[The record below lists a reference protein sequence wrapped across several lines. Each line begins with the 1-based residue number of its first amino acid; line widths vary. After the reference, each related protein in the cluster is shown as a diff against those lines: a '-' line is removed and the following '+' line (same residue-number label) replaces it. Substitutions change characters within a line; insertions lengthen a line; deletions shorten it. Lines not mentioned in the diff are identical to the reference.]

1 MKRILQAIFVCLA
14 GALPGAL
21 RCLAQP
27 QAHLAG
33 VVTDSSSGSVPG
45 AAISV
50 VNEDLGFRRVTQSQS
65 DGRYSVSSLQPGI
78 YKIMVRKEGFRTSIR
93 FGVNLDPAQAVRA
106 DFALVVGSVH
116 EVITIEGTAPLLN
129 SEDASVSSTIDRDQA
144 DRLPVHRGGLLNL
157 LELAPGAIV
166 TPATRG
172 ESGQFTAN
180 GQRPNTNYF
189 TVDGAS
195 ANTGVSGG
203 GSPAQ
208 STGGALPGISAIGSM
223 HSLISVEAMQ
233 EVKVLTS
240 TTVSELGRMPGAQVS
255 IGSRSGS
262 NEFHGSLAHYFRHED
277 LAANDWFANAAG
289 GGRAPLRMNNF
300 AASLGGPVA
309 RNRTFFFLA
318 YEGLHLRQPS
328 AWSAPVPSVEFRRAA
343 ASWVRPALNAFP
355 VPNGIDL
362 GRGLAQWTGRNN
374 RPSGLNVGSARLDQV
389 ISSRL
394 TAFARYHQSPSESE
408 FGNAQINRLELDS
421 RSVTF
426 GLNWRPTQ
434 GSAVDSRF
442 NFSDASALSS
452 WRQADSAVAP
462 CALQTVTLTFISSS
476 NVCASIVR
484 LTIAGVGQL
493 ASGHEGYR
501 RQGQFQYLQSAS
513 FDRGNHAFRAGAD
526 FRRLT
531 PSRQDAA
538 PAVSII
544 ADTLEDLAAGRNIS
558 SATSPALNRTAV
570 INELSLFAQDSWR
583 ISPRLTATFGLRWE
597 LSLPPSTNE
606 PAHFLDSG
614 ATEAVARQ
622 QPIWPLRYGYFAP
635 RLGIAYR
642 PWDSRR
648 TVIRAGL
655 GIYFDSSLSL
665 ATDLLNGGPFN
676 VTEFFN
682 SRYAPLGRL
691 SLIFGFPSDLRLP
704 EVKQWN
710 VAIEHAISDRDI
722 VSASYV
728 GSKGADLV
736 RREIGGRGTSDRL
749 WLALSTNDGYS
760 AYHSLQVQYRRN
772 LARNL
777 QGGIAYAWSHS
788 TDNGSSDSALQWVGH
803 GTLGDANRGSSDFDV
818 RHSVNASMT
827 YEIPHA
833 SGAPSL
839 LRGFAIDGM
848 FRGRSGFPI
857 NVLNSEQF
865 QGVSFA
871 NVFRPNLIAGAPT
884 WIEDPQST
892 AGRRINP
899 GAFQPAGS
907 AVQGNLGRNALTG
920 FGLSQIDLSVRR
932 EFFFGETRS
941 LQFKVEAFNALNHP
955 YFADPEKYLISP
967 LFGQSTSMLNLMLGT
982 GTPASGLAPI
992 FQAGGARSLQLALR
1006 FRF

>member
-1 MKRILQAIFVCLA
+1 MKRVLQAIFVCLA
-14 GALPGAL
+14 GALHWASP
-21 RCLAQP
+21 CLAQP

-33 VVTDSSSGSVPG
+33 VVLDSSSGSVPG
-45 AAISV
+45 ATVSV
-50 VNEDLGFRRVTQSQS
+50 VNEELGFRRVTQSQS

-93 FGVNLDPAQAVRA
+93 FGVRLDPSQALRA

-116 EVITIEGTAPLLN
+116 EVITVEGTAPLLN
-129 SEDASVSSTIDRDQA
+129 SDDASVSTTIDREQI
-144 DRLPVHRGGLLNL
+144 DRLLVQRGGLLNL
-157 LELAPGAIV
+157 LEVVPGTTV

-180 GQRPNTNYF
+180 GQRPNTHYF

-208 STGGALPGISAIGSM
+208 STGGALPGLSAIGSM
-223 HSLISVEAMQ
+223 HSLISVDAIQ
-233 EVKVLTS
+233 EVRVLTS

-255 IGSRSGS
+255 ISSRAGS
-262 NEFHGSLAHYFRHED
+262 NEFHGALAHYFRHED
-277 LAANDWFANAAG
+277 LAANDWFANAIG

-300 AASLGGPVA
+300 AASAGGPVV

-318 YEGLHLRQPS
+318 YEGMRLRQPS

-343 ASWVRPALNAFP
+343 ARWIQPALNAFP
-355 VPNGIDL
+355 APNGIDL

-374 RPSGLNVGSARLDQV
+374 RPSGLNVGSARLDQM

-394 TAFARYHQSPSESE
+394 TAFARYNQAPSNSE
-408 FGNAQINRLELDS
+408 FGNAQINRLELES

-426 GLNWRPTQ
+426 GVNWRPTQ
-434 GSAVDSRF
+434 GTSVDSRF

-452 WRQADSAVAP
+452 WRQADSTASP
-462 CALQTVTLTFISSS
+462 CALQTVTLSFISSS

-484 LTIAGVGQL
+484 VTVAGVGQL
-493 ASGHEGYR
+493 VSGREGYR
-501 RQGQFQYLQSAS
+501 RQGQFQYLQTVS
-513 FDRGNHAFRAGAD
+513 FDRGNHSFRTGAD

-558 SATSPALNRTAV
+558 TATSPALNRTAV
-570 INELSLFAQDSWR
+570 TNELSLFAQDTWR
-583 ISPRLTATFGLRWE
+583 LSPRLTATFGLRWE
-597 LSLPPSTNE
+597 FSLPPSANE
-606 PAHFLDSG
+606 PTYFLDPG

-622 QPIWPLRYGYFAP
+622 QPVWPLRYSYFAP

-642 PWDSRR
+642 PWDSER
-648 TVIRAGL
+648 TVIRAGM
-655 GIYFDSSLSL
+655 GIYYDSSLSL

-691 SLIFGFPSDLRLP
+691 SLTFGFPSDLRLP
-704 EVKQWN
+704 AVKQWN
-710 VAIEHAISDRDI
+710 VAVEHAFSDRD
-722 VSASYV
+722 VLSTSYA

-749 WLALSTNDGYS
+749 WLALPTNDGYS
-760 AYHSLQVQYRRN
+760 AYHALQVQYRRM
-772 LARNL
+772 LSRNL
-777 QGGIAYAWSHS
+777 QGRLSYAWSHS
-788 TDNGSSDSALQWVGH
+788 TDNGSSDSALQWVGD
-803 GTLGDANRGSSDFDV
+803 GTLGDRNRGSSDFDV
-818 RHSVNASMT
+818 RHSINASMT
-827 YEIPHA
+827 YDIPHTGLA
-833 SGAPSL
+833 V
-839 LRGFAIDGM
+839 DGM

-871 NVFRPNLIAGAPT
+871 NVFRPNLNAGVPA
-884 WIEDPQST
+884 WIEDPQT
-892 AGRRINP
+892 PAGRRINP
-899 GAFQPAGS
+899 SAFQSAGS
-907 AVQGNLGRNALTG
+907 AVQGNLGRNVLTG
-920 FGLSQIDLSVRR
+920 FGLSQVDLSVRR
-932 EFFFGETRS
+932 EFFLGETRS
-941 LQFKVEAFNALNHP
+941 LQFRVEAFNALNRP

-967 LFGQSTSMLNLMLGT
+967 LFGQPTSMLNLMLGT

>member
-14 GALPGAL
+14 GALPVVP
-21 RCLAQP
+21 CLAET

-33 VVTDSSSGSVPG
+33 AIVDASSGSVPD
-45 AAISV
+45 ATISV

-93 FGVNLDPAQAVRA
+93 FGVKLDPSQAVRA

-116 EVITIEGTAPLLN
+116 EVITVEGTAPLLN
-129 SEDASVSSTIDRDQA
+129 SEDASVSATIGRDEM

-157 LELAPGAIV
+157 LEVVPGTIV

-180 GQRPNTNYF
+180 GQRPNTHYF

-203 GSPAQ
+203 APAQ
-208 STGGALPGISAIGSM
+208 STGGALPGLSAIGSM
-223 HSLISVEAMQ
+223 HGLISVEAMQ

-240 TTVSELGRMPGAQVS
+240 TTDSGLGRMPGAQVS

-262 NEFHGSLAHYFRHED
+262 NEFHGALAHYFRHED
-277 LAANDWFANAAG
+277 LAANDWFANAIG
-289 GGRAPLRMNNF
+289 GRRAPLRMNNF
-300 AASLGGPVA
+300 AASFGGPVV
-309 RNRTFFFLA
+309 RNHTFFFLA
-318 YEGLHLRQPS
+318 YEGMRLRQPS

-343 ASWVRPALNAFP
+343 ATWVQPALNAFP

-374 RPSGLNVGSARLDQV
+374 RPSGLSVGSARLDQV

-394 TAFARYHQSPSESE
+394 TAFARYNQSPSESE
-408 FGNAQINRLELDS
+408 FGNAQINRLELES

-426 GLNWRPTQ
+426 GLNWRPTP
-434 GSAVDSRF
+434 GSSVDTRF

-452 WRQADSAVAP
+452 WRQADSAASP
-462 CALQTVTLTFISSS
+462 CALQTVTLSFISSS

-484 LTIAGVGQL
+484 FTIAGVGQL
-493 ASGHEGYR
+493 VSGQEGYR
-501 RQGQFQYLQSAS
+501 RQGQFQYLQNVS
-513 FDRGNHAFRAGAD
+513 FDRGNHSFRTGAD

-558 SATSPALNRTAV
+558 TATSPPLKRAAET
-570 INELSLFAQDSWR
+570 NELSLFVQDTWR

-597 LSLPPSTNE
+597 FSLPPSANE
-606 PAHFLDSG
+606 PAYFLDPS
-614 ATEAVARQ
+614 ATEVEARKQ
-622 QPIWPLRYGYFAP
+622 SIWPLRYGYFAP

-648 TVIRAGL
+648 TVVRAGM
-655 GIYFDSSLSL
+655 GIYYDSSLSL

-682 SRYAPLGRL
+682 SRYAPLGKL
-691 SLIFGFPSDLRLP
+691 SLTFGFPSDLRLP

-710 VAIEHAISDRDI
+710 VAIEHAFSDRDV

-728 GSKGADLV
+728 GSKGTRLV

-749 WLALSTNDGYS
+749 WLALSTNNGYS
-760 AYHSLQVQYRRN
+760 AYHALQIHYRRN
-772 LARNL
+772 LVRNL
-777 QGGIAYAWSHS
+777 QGRISYTWSHS
-788 TDNGSSDSALQWVGH
+788 TDNGSSDSALQWVGA
-803 GTLGDANRGSSDFDV
+803 GTLDDANRGSSDFDV
-818 RHSVNASMT
+818 RHSINATMT
-827 YEIPHA
+827 YEIP
-833 SGAPSL
+833 
-839 LRGFAIDGM
+839 RTGFAIDGM

-871 NVFRPNLIAGAPT
+871 NVFRPNLIAGVPT
-884 WIEDPQST
+884 WMEDPQT
-892 AGRRINP
+892 PAGRRINP

-907 AVQGNLGRNALTG
+907 AVQGNLGRNSLSG
-920 FGLSQIDLSVRR
+920 FGLSQVDLSVRR

-941 LQFKVEAFNALNHP
+941 LQFRVEAFNALNHP
-955 YFADPEKYLISP
+955 YFADPGKYLISP

>member
-1 MKRILQAIFVCLA
+1 MRRILQAIFVCLA
-14 GALPGAL
+14 GALPVVP
-21 RCLAQP
+21 CLAET

-33 VVTDSSSGSVPG
+33 AIVDASSGSVPD
-45 AAISV
+45 ATISV

-93 FGVNLDPAQAVRA
+93 FGVKLDPSQAVRA

-116 EVITIEGTAPLLN
+116 EVITVEGTAPLLN
-129 SEDASVSSTIDRDQA
+129 SEDASVSATIGRDEM

-157 LELAPGAIV
+157 LEVVPGTIV

-180 GQRPNTNYF
+180 GQRPNTHYF
-189 TVDGAS
+189 TLDGAS

-203 GSPAQ
+203 GAPAQ
-208 STGGALPGISAIGSM
+208 STGGALPGLSAIGSM
-223 HSLISVEAMQ
+223 HSLISVVAMQ
-233 EVKVLTS
+233 EVRALTS
-240 TTVSELGRMPGAQVS
+240 TTDSGLGRMPGAQVS

-262 NEFHGSLAHYFRHED
+262 NEFHGALAHYFRHEV
-277 LAANDWFANAAG
+277 LAANDWFANAIG

-300 AASLGGPVA
+300 AASLGGPAV

-318 YEGLHLRQPS
+318 YEGMGLRQPS
-328 AWSAPVPSVEFRRAA
+328 AWSAPVPSVDFRRAA
-343 ASWVRPALNAFP
+343 AAWVQPALNAFP

-394 TAFARYHQSPSESE
+394 TAFARYNQSPSESE
-408 FGNAQINRLELDS
+408 FGNAQINRLELES

-426 GLNWRPTQ
+426 GLNWRPTP
-434 GSAVDSRF
+434 GSSVDTRF

-452 WRQADSAVAP
+452 WRQADSAASP
-462 CALQTVTLTFISSS
+462 CALQTVTLSFISSS
-476 NVCASIVR
+476 NVCASIIR
-484 LTIAGVGQL
+484 FTIAGVGQL
-493 ASGHEGYR
+493 VSGEEGYR
-501 RQGQFQYLQSAS
+501 RQGQFQYLQSVS
-513 FDRGNHAFRAGAD
+513 FDRGNHSFRTGAD

-558 SATSPALNRTAV
+558 TATSPPLKRAAV
-570 INELSLFAQDSWR
+570 TNELSLFVHDTWR

-597 LSLPPSTNE
+597 LSLPPSANE
-606 PAHFLDSG
+606 PAYFLDPS
-614 ATEAVARQ
+614 ATVAVARQ
-622 QPIWPLRYGYFAP
+622 QSIWPLRYGYFAP

-648 TVIRAGL
+648 TVVRAGM
-655 GIYFDSSLSL
+655 GIYYDSSLSL

-682 SRYAPLGRL
+682 SRYAPLGKL
-691 SLIFGFPSDLRLP
+691 SLTFGFPSDLRLP

-710 VAIEHAISDRDI
+710 VAIEHAFSDRDV

-728 GSKGADLV
+728 GSKGTHLV

-749 WLALSTNDGYS
+749 WLALSTNNGYS
-760 AYHSLQVQYRRN
+760 AYHALQIHYRRN
-772 LARNL
+772 LVRNL
-777 QGGIAYAWSHS
+777 QGRISYTWSHS
-788 TDNGSSDSALQWVGH
+788 TDNGSSDSALQWVGA
-803 GTLGDANRGSSDFDV
+803 GTLDDANRGSSDFDV
-818 RHSVNASMT
+818 RHSINATMT
-827 YEIPHA
+827 YEIPRT
-833 SGAPSL
+833 GI
-839 LRGFAIDGM
+839 AIDGM

-857 NVLNSEQF
+857 TVLDSEQF

-871 NVFRPNLIAGAPT
+871 NVFRPNVIAGVPT
-884 WIEDPQST
+884 WIKDPQT
-892 AGRRINP
+892 PAGRRINP

-907 AVQGNLGRNALTG
+907 AVQGNLGRNSLSG

-941 LQFKVEAFNALNHP
+941 LQFRVEAFNALNHP
-955 YFADPEKYLISP
+955 YFADPGKYLISP